1 MRRVALLALLVA
13 CRSRGGGED
22 FRATPAATA
31 RVELCAAYPFEP
43 KRTGSVVIQRDGT
56 PGDVFQFEGHP
67 YNVHKDDCL
76 ALAGRE
82 LREIG
87 WYPEPDGRTSVVLHL
102 GGELADRLES
112 RTEHRMSQFDA
123 VFVAGT
129 LYTVALHEHV
139 FSDAMALSGP
149 DRDKQRALFE
159 QLTGVAPPVT
169 SPSRSR

>member
-1 MRRVALLALLVA
+1 VRRVVLLALLAA

-22 FRATPAATA
+22 FRATPAANA
-31 RVELCAAYPFEP
+31 RVELCAAYPFSP
-43 KRTGSVVIQRDGT
+43 RSGAVVIQRDGT

-76 ALAGRE
+76 ALAGPE

-123 VFVAGT
+123 TFVGGSLWT
-129 LYTVALHEHV
+129 ISLHEHV
-139 FSDAMALSGP
+139 MSEAIALSSP
-149 DRDKQRALFE
+149 DRDKQRALFK
-159 QLTGVAPPVT
+159 QLTGVEPP
-169 SPSRSR
+169 R